1 MRVINAVL
9 PAVLLSIS
17 VFASAQ
23 DTTSPVSDGEVQSL
37 INKVDQDLIPTLQA
51 AAVGSEMRGLPSDE
65 LRGAIKQ
72 LTTLVE
78 SIRTKGFNPHGL
90 MVLFII
96 IDGARESLQACSL
109 YASIDGDN
117 DEMLNRGRKH
127 NDFAK
132 FGADCAEKRLAV
144 SPIREISSHLA
155 LRAVDQLMLVKATC
169 PCGSDKHVVVEEH

>member
-1 MRVINAVL
+1 MRIINAVL
-9 PAVLLSIS
+9 PAVLAIS

-23 DTTSPVSDGEVQSL
+23 DTTSPVSDSEVQSL

-51 AAVGSEMRGLPSDE
+51 AAVGSEMRGMPSDE

-72 LTTLVE
+72 LTALVE
-78 SIRTKGFNPHGL
+78 SIRTKGFNAHGL
-90 MVLFII
+90 VVLFMI
-96 IDGARESLQACSL
+96 IDGGRESLQACSL

-132 FGADCAEKRLAV
+132 FAADCTEKRLAV
-144 SPIREISSHLA
+144 SPIWSTSSHLA
-155 LRAVDQLMLVKATC
+155 LRAVDQLMLVKAAC
-169 PCGSDKHVVVEEH
+169 PSDHDKNVVIEEH